1 MSCLRSFLISTS
13 LSVSLSLLLSL
24 LSLSLHSFSSALRFP
39 LASSSLHFYPKKLLI
54 SPSHTLTVST
64 FTGPQPQ
71 PPFNV
76 WFLTPLLLS
85 FPSYLSLYSPSPRLL
100 FSFLLCEFNT
110 FKDRYGCS
118 SNHTGV
124 PSQCQ
129 SEGWQSREN
138 WSWILLP
145 TLHRWVREE
154 YTFIPVFSFCLSLVF
169 RSSIESGTSK
179 SFVENHFIFLS
190 IHCVLP
196 FLIILLMPTSENR
209 ILVLHIHTHTH
220 TRTRAHTHL

>member
-1 MSCLRSFLISTS
+1 MSWLRSFLISTS
-13 LSVSLSLLLSL
+13 LSVSLSSSLFSLSLSILFHQHYVFLSHLPLSISIRKNYSSLLPTLWLSQPSPVLNLKPPLMCDSWHRFFSLSL
-24 LSLSLHSFSSALRFP
+24 LTSHSILLPLVFSS
-39 LASSSLHFYPKKLLI
+39 
-54 SPSHTLTVST
+54 
-64 FTGPQPQ
+64 
-71 PPFNV
+71 
-76 WFLTPLLLS
+76 
-85 FPSYLSLYSPSPRLL
+85 
-100 FSFLLCEFNT
+100 LLCKFNT

-169 RSSIESGTSK
+169 RSYIESGTSK

-196 FLIILLMPTSENR
+196 FLISLLMPTSENR
-209 ILVLHIHTHTH
+209 ILVVHTHTCTHTHTH
-220 TRTRAHTHL
+220 ISSL